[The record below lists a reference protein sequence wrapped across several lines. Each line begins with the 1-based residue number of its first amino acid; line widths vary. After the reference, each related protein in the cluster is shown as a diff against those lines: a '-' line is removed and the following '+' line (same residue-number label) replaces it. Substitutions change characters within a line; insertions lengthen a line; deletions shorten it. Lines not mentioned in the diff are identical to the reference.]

1 MRIIKTTT
9 MKKTISFICLS
20 LMACYAIAQDNQAK
34 AILDKVNSK
43 NSSYKTIKADF
54 KFTTTSPQNETLT
67 TESGTVKFK
76 GDKYH
81 ITMTNTDIV
90 FDGKSVYTYLHK
102 ENEIN
107 ITKPEAPKAEK
118 GDFFFS
124 NPRDIFKVYNK
135 DFKSK
140 LIKEDVLNNNIPIY
154 EIDLYPIDL
163 KTRYTRI
170 RLHIHKNTM
179 QILSMKAFLK
189 DGSNYFLEFSNFS
202 PNSEIAD
209 SEFNLDTKKYPNAEV
224 NDMRF

>member
-1 MRIIKTTT
+1 

-20 LMACYAIAQDNQAK
+20 LLACYAMAQDNQAK

-43 NSSYKTIKADF
+43 NNSYKTIKADF
-54 KFTTTSPQNETLT
+54 KFATTGIQNETLT
-67 TESGTVKFK
+67 TESGTIKFK
-76 GDKYH
+76 GDKYL
-81 ITMTNTDIV
+81 ITLTNSDIV
-90 FDGKSVYTYLHK
+90 FDGKSIFTYLHK

-118 GDFFFS
+118 GEFFFS

-140 LIKEDVLNNNIPIY
+140 LIKEDVLNNLPIY

-170 RLHIHKNTM
+170 RLHINKNNM
-179 QILSMKAFLK
+179 QIISMKASLK
-189 DGSNYFLEFSNFS
+189 DGSQYSLEFSNFT
-202 PNSEIAD
+202 PNTEIAD
-209 SEFNLDTKKYPNAEV
+209 GEFSFDTKKYPNAEV

>member
-1 MRIIKTTT
+1 
-9 MKKTISFICLS
+9 MKKIISLISLCLIGY
-20 LMACYAIAQDNQAK
+20 YAVAQDNDAK
-34 AILDKVNSK
+34 AVLDKVNTK
-43 NSSYKTIKADF
+43 NSSYKNIKADF
-54 KFTTTSPQNETLT
+54 KFTNTGVQNESLS
-67 TESGTVKFK
+67 TESGSVKFK

-81 ITMTNTDIV
+81 ISMTNSDIV
-90 FDGKSVYTYLHK
+90 FDGKSIYTYLHK

-140 LIKEDVLNNNIPIY
+140 LIREAVINKIPTY

-163 KTRYTRI
+163 KTKYIRI
-170 RLHIHKNTM
+170 RL
-179 QILSMKAFLK
+179 QINKTTLQIINMKLFLK
-189 DGSNYFLEFSNFS
+189 DGTQYSLEFSNFT
-202 PNSEIAD
+202 PNAEIAD
-209 SEFNLDTKKYPNAEV
+209 AEFVFDTKKYPNAEV